1 MKFNSKYMKTV
12 KIISLFLTLLL
23 IASCGSDDSKII
35 RPFKGRN
42 AEAGQTVIPIDKGFS
57 EYIMGYTSG
66 IITAN
71 SAIEIRFTP
80 EFAAIADKTAAGLFV
95 FDPAIKGKTEWK
107 DETTLVFTPSR
118 ILEPGKIYTGQLNLN
133 KLAPVKERLNIFP
146 IRIQTLK
153 KDFRVTI
160 GSLECTSAD
169 GESYILHG
177 QILASDYIDPDE
189 AENYLIAKLD
199 RKKADLEWDHSVSQ
213 VHKFTVTGI
222 KRKDKTRELTI
233 TWDGRDYGVKE
244 KGSSIVNIPEKGK
257 FTILDIISYSG
268 ESQKIDIVFSDP
280 VDASQEMDGLI
291 SLSPSVQSTIN
302 ITTNIISV
310 YPASRLKGRVVL
322 SIESSLKNNKNLN
335 LSSAFV
341 KQLNFTS
348 MAPAIL
354 PEGNG
359 VILPSSQNLIFPFK
373 AVNLKAVDLKIV
385 KIFENNLPYFLQ
397 ESDINGNSYIK
408 RFGRPVY
415 TGRLDLIT
423 GSGINNSDWNLFT
436 VDLADYIDIEP
447 GVLYKVTLGMRKS
460 YSLYPCSETGEV
472 SKYEELLDQ
481 SAEKIRESWD
491 DPENYYEDSGN
502 EIYYSYGFNWEDRNN
517 PCKEAY
523 FSPDKNVS
531 RNVLA
536 SNLGLIAKKGD
547 DNILHVMVNDLL
559 TALPVNEV
567 VIDVYDYQMQMIVSG
582 NTNTDGSVA
591 LSCERKPFLIIA
603 KKDKDRN
610 YLKTNDGSSLSLS
623 SFDVSGNKPEK
634 GIKAFIYGERD
645 VWRPG
650 DSIFLSV
657 FIKDM
662 LSDLP
667 AGHPVQF
674 ELINP
679 LEQRVDNH
687 VQKPDGKNLL
697 VFTTR
702 TDPDAVTG
710 NYNAVFRIGGA
721 TFSKRIRVE
730 TVKPNR
736 LKISLDFPGE
746 ILGGSEGAA
755 KGALNVRWMN
765 GSVAKNLK
773 SSVEY
778 ILKPAKTEF
787 DKYRQYVFDDPT
799 TDFYSE
805 TVNIFDEQ
813 TDENG
818 NAEISFDPGKEIN
831 APGMLNAVFTI
842 KSTEPGGDQS
852 ITQKSWKY
860 APYPVFVGINIPGLK
875 GKSRMLFTDAEN
887 EVKIATVDEK
897 GKPVSSEVEITVYKL
912 SYRWW
917 WESDQENLAYYIS
930 NKIYK
935 PVIKKTVTTSGG
947 EGSFNFNIEKQQWGR
962 YLIRATA
969 PSGHSTGKILL
980 IDWPWEYGMKGNTE
994 GATLLAIDT
1003 DKEKYNPG
1011 DEISLS
1017 FPAPENARAIV
1028 TLENSAGVLDEI
1040 RVNTEKGNTVV
1051 KIKAR
1056 PEMAPNV
1063 YAYVTVIQPH
1073 AQSVND
1079 MPVRLYGIVPVMV
1092 EDPSTRLSPAID
1104 MADEV
1109 RSQKPFVVKVTEKN
1123 KKAMTYTL
1131 AVVDEGLLD
1140 LTGFKTPDPW
1150 NYFYAREALGV
1161 QTWDLYDFVLG
1172 AFGGTL
1178 ERIFAIGGDEA
1189 LGDKTANKAQRF
1201 VPVVKFLG
1209 PFSLGEGK
1217 TNSHAITLPQY
1228 TGSVRT
1234 MVIAGSDRAFGIAE
1248 KSVLVKDP
1256 LMILVTAPRVIS
1268 PGEKAAL
1275 PVSLF
1280 IQKEGIKEI
1289 TLKAEGNELLT
1300 IDQNSKTIAVS
1311 SSGEKDTEFSFTAG
1325 EKTGVAKINV
1335 SASGG
1340 GETATYS
1347 MEIEV
1352 RSPNPAETRAEMN
1365 VLKQGEKWETSFVP
1379 FGIEGSNAAVIEV
1392 SSLPSINLEKRLE
1405 YLLDYPHG
1413 CSEQITSAAFPQL
1426 YLKDL
1431 AGDNES
1437 IIQTSATN
1445 IKQAVNTLVTR
1456 QMASGGIAL
1465 WPGSAQPDN
1474 WVSSYV
1480 TQFITEAERKGFLIP
1495 AGFKQ
1500 KLISYQ
1506 KKTAQ
1511 DWHSDSQF
1519 MQSSNDQAYRL
1530 FTLALAGQP
1539 EKGAMNRLRES
1550 KNIPQLSRWLLA
1562 AAYATS
1568 GRPEVAGDLTDV
1580 RNTTT
1585 EEEYYGYYYG
1595 SRIRDKAIILYT
1607 LTLLKNE
1614 EQALPLLKEI
1624 CESFNNNEWYSTQS
1638 IAWGLLSYMKWTE
1651 MLPGDKNSASKIMIN
1666 LNGEK
1671 SEHSILSKQLW
1682 SKDIKLKPGTN
1693 SITLENT
1700 SEKPLYATLTRKGVP
1715 LISDIVKEEKGLSMK
1730 VDYYDLNLKPVEK
1743 NNLPQGTDFMMV
1755 VKVTNNTFPKVEN
1768 IALTQMVPSGWEILN
1783 TRLFEAD
1790 YGIKEGNYEYRDF
1803 RDDRVNT
1810 YFQLTRGETKTFVLI
1825 LNAAYKGEFYQPSLW
1840 CEAMYTANC
1849 YSRVPG
1855 SRVKITGG
1863 KIE

>member
-1 MKFNSKYMKTV
+1 MKSNSKSMKAA
-12 KIISLFLTLLL
+12 KIFSLFLL
-23 IASCGSDDSKII
+23 IFLIYSCGSEDRKII

-42 AEAGQTVIPIDKGFS
+42 AESTQAVIPIDKGFS
-57 EYIMGYTSG
+57 EYIMSYTSG
-66 IITAN
+66 IISAN

-80 EFAAIADKTAAGLFV
+80 EFAAKADKSAAGLFV

-118 ILEPGKIYTGQLNLN
+118 LLDPGKIYTGKLNLI
-133 KLAPVKERLNIFP
+133 KLAPVKERLNTFP

-153 KDFRVTI
+153 KDFRITI
-160 GSLECTSAD
+160 GNLECTSAE

-177 QILASDYIDPDE
+177 QILASDFIDPDE
-189 AENYLIAKLD
+189 AENYLIVNLG

-222 KRKDKTRELTI
+222 TREDKARQLTI
-233 TWDGRDYGVKE
+233 NWDGTDYGVKE
-244 KGSSIVNIPEKGK
+244 KGSSIVNVPERGN
-257 FTILDIISYSG
+257 FGIVDIISYTG
-268 ESQKIDIVFSDP
+268 ESQRIDIVFSDP

-291 SLSPSVQSTIN
+291 NFSPAAESTIN
-302 ITTNIISV
+302 ITSNIISI
-310 YPASRLKGRVVL
+310 YPATRLKGSVVL
-322 SIESSLKNNKNLN
+322 NIESSLKNNKAIS
-335 LSSAFV
+335 LSSEVV
-341 KQLNFTS
+341 KQLDFTS

-354 PEGNG
+354 LEGNG

-373 AVNLKAVDLKIV
+373 AVNLRAVDLKIV

-397 ESDINGNSYIK
+397 ESDINGNNYIK

-415 TGRLDLIT
+415 SGRLDLVT
-423 GSGINNSDWNLFT
+423 GPGMNNRDWNLYT
-436 VDLADYIDIEP
+436 VDLSDYIDIEP
-447 GVLYKVTLGMRKS
+447 GVLYKVSLGMRKS

-481 SAEKIRESWD
+481 SEEKIRESWD
-491 DPENYYEDSGN
+491 DPENYYEDSEN
-502 EIYYSYGFNWEDRNN
+502 EIYYSYGFNWEDRND

-547 DNILHVMVNDLL
+547 DNILHVIVNDLL

-591 LSCERKPFLIIA
+591 LPCDRKPFLIIA
-603 KKDKDRN
+603 KKDKDR
-610 YLKTNDGSSLSLS
+610 
-623 SFDVSGNKPEK
+623 KPEK

-657 FIKDM
+657 IIKDL

-679 LEQRVDNH
+679 LDQRVDNQ

-697 VFTTR
+697 VFTTI
-702 TDPDAVTG
+702 TSPDAVTG
-710 NYNAVFRIGGA
+710 NYKAVFRIGGA
-721 TFSKRIRVE
+721 TFTKRIRVE

-736 LKISLDFPGE
+736 LKIALDFQGE
-746 ILGGSEGAA
+746 ILGGQEGAA
-755 KGALNVRWMN
+755 KGTLNVRWMN

-787 DKYRQYVFDDPT
+787 DKYRQYIFDDPT
-799 TDFYSE
+799 IDFYSE

-813 TDENG
+813 IDENG
-818 NAEISFDPGKEIN
+818 NAGISFDPGKEIN

-842 KSTEPGGDQS
+842 KATEPGGDQS

-860 APYPVFVGINIPGLK
+860 APYPVFAGINLPGLK
-875 GKSRMLFTDAEN
+875 GKSRMLFTDADN
-887 EVKIATVDEK
+887 EVKVATVDEN

-930 NKIYK
+930 NEIYK

-947 EGSFNFNIEKQQWGR
+947 QASFTFNIEKQQWGR
-962 YLIRATA
+962 YLVRAKT

-994 GATLLAIDT
+994 GATLLAINT

-1011 DEISLS
+1011 DDISLS

-1028 TLENSAGVLDEI
+1028 TLENSTGVLDEI
-1040 RVNTEKGNTVV
+1040 RVNTQKGNTVV

-1079 MPVRLYGIVPVMV
+1079 MPVRLYGVVPVMV
-1092 EDPSTRLSPAID
+1092 EDPATRISPVID
-1104 MADEV
+1104 MADEL
-1109 RSQKPFVVKVTEKN
+1109 RSQKPFVVKVSEKD
-1123 KKAMTYTL
+1123 KQPMTYTL

-1178 ERIFAIGGDEA
+1178 ERIFAIGGDET

-1209 PFSLGEGK
+1209 PFTLGEGK

-1248 KSVLVKDP
+1248 KSVFVKDP

-1280 IQKEGIKEI
+1280 LQKEGIKEI
-1289 TLKAEGNELLT
+1289 TLKAVGNELVT
-1300 IDQNSKTIAVS
+1300 IDQNSKTIAVTS
-1311 SSGEKDTEFSFTAG
+1311 PGEKDTEFSFTAG
-1325 EKTGVAKINV
+1325 EKTGIAKISV
-1335 SASGG
+1335 TASGG

-1352 RSPNPAETRAEMN
+1352 RSPNPAETRAEMK
-1365 VLKQGEKWETSFVP
+1365 VLKQGEKWETSFTP
-1379 FGIEGSNAAVIEV
+1379 FGIDGSNASIIEV

-1431 AGDNES
+1431 AGENAS
-1437 IIQTSATN
+1437 VIQTSANN
-1445 IKQAVNTLVTR
+1445 IKQAVNTLATR

-1474 WVSSYV
+1474 WVTSYV
-1480 TQFITEAERKGFLIP
+1480 TQLITEAERKGFLIP
-1495 AGFKQ
+1495 SGFKQ

-1511 DWHSDSQF
+1511 EWHFDNQF
-1519 MQSSNDQAYRL
+1519 RQSSNDQAYRL

-1562 AAYATS
+1562 AAFATS
-1568 GRPEVAGDLTDV
+1568 GRPEVAGDLLDV

-1585 EEEYYGYYYG
+1585 EEEYSGYYYG
-1595 SRIRDKAIILYT
+1595 SQIRDKAIILYT

-1624 CESFNNNEWYSTQS
+1624 CENFNNNDWYSTQS

-1651 MLPGDKNSASKIMIN
+1651 MLPGDKNSPSKIKIT

-1671 SEHSILSKQLW
+1671 SEQTILSKQLW
-1682 SKDIKLKPGTN
+1682 SKDIKMKTGTN
-1693 SITLENT
+1693 SFTLENT
-1700 SEKPLYATLTRKGVP
+1700 SEKPLYATLTLKGVP
-1715 LISDIVKEEKGLSMK
+1715 LISDIAKEEKGLSMK
-1730 VDYYDLNLKPVEK
+1730 VDYFDLNLKPVEK
-1743 NNLPQGTDFMMV
+1743 NNLPQGTDFIMV
-1755 VKVTNNTFPKVEN
+1755 VKVTNNTFSKVDN

-1783 TRLFEAD
+1783 TRIFEAD
-1790 YGIKEGNYEYRDF
+1790 YGIKEGTFEYRDF

-1810 YFQLTRGETKTFVLI
+1810 YFQLTQGQTKTFVLV
-1825 LNAAYKGEFYQPSLW
+1825 LNAAYKGEYYQPSVW

-1849 YSRVPG
+1849 YSRIPG
-1855 SRVKITGG
+1855 SRVKVTGG

>member
-1 MKFNSKYMKTV
+1 MKSNSISMKAV
-12 KIISLFLTLLL
+12 KILSLFLAIFL
-23 IASCGSDDSKII
+23 IISCGSDDSKII
-35 RPFKGRN
+35 KPFSGRN
-42 AEAGQTVIPIDKGFS
+42 AEPASAVIPIDKGFS
-57 EYIMGYTSG
+57 EYIMSYTSG
-66 IITAN
+66 IIPSN

-80 EFAAIADKTAAGLFV
+80 EFAVKADKSAAGLFS
-95 FDPAIKGKTEWK
+95 FDPSIKGNTQWK
-107 DETTLVFTPSR
+107 DETTLVFTPSHL
-118 ILEPGKIYTGQLNLN
+118 LEPGKIYTGHLNLS
-133 KLAPVKERLNIFP
+133 KLATVKERLSAFP
-146 IRIQTLK
+146 IRIQTLR
-153 KDFRVTI
+153 KDFRITVGALQCATP
-160 GSLECTSAD
+160 D
-169 GESYILHG
+169 GESYLLQG

-189 AENYLIAKLD
+189 VENYLIVKLG
-199 RKKADLEWDHSVSQ
+199 RKKTDVQWDHSGNP
-213 VHKFTVTGI
+213 VHNFTVNGI
-222 KRKDKTRELTI
+222 TRSDKPQDLTL
-233 TWDGRDYGVKE
+233 TWNGTDYGVKE
-244 KGSSIVNIPEKGK
+244 KGSSVVNIPETGK
-257 FTILDIISYSG
+257 FSILDIISSPG
-268 ESQKIDIVFSDP
+268 ETQKIDIVFSDP
-280 VDASQEMDGLI
+280 VDASLELDGLI
-291 SLSPSVQSTIN
+291 SFSPAAEITIN
-302 ITTNIISV
+302 TNSNIITV
-310 YPASRLKGRVVL
+310 FPATRLKGRIDL
-322 SIESSLKNNKNLN
+322 NIESSLKNSKGIT

-341 KQLNFTS
+341 KQLDFTS
-348 MAPAIL
+348 VPPGIML
-354 PEGNG
+354 NGNG
-359 VILPSSQNLIFPFK
+359 VILPSSKNLIFPFK
-373 AVNLKAVDLKIV
+373 AANLKAVDLKIV

-397 ESDINGNSYIK
+397 ESDINGNNYIK

-415 TGRLDLIT
+415 SGKIDLVTGP
-423 GSGINNSDWNLFT
+423 GMNSGTWNLYT
-436 VDLADYIDIEP
+436 IDLADYIDIEP
-447 GVLYKVTLGMRKS
+447 GVLYKVSLGMRQS

-481 SAEKIRESWD
+481 SEEKVRESWD
-491 DPENYYEDSGN
+491 DPENYYEDSEN
-502 EIYYSYGFNWEDRNN
+502 EIYYSYGFNWKDRND

-523 FSPDKNVS
+523 FSPDKGVS

-547 DNILHVMVNDLL
+547 DDILHVMVNDLI

-567 VIDVYDYQMQMIVSG
+567 IVDVYDYQMQLIVSG
-582 NTNTDGSVA
+582 NTNQDGSAA
-591 LSCERKPFLIIA
+591 LACERKPFLVIA

-650 DSIFLSV
+650 DSIFLSL

-667 AGHPVQF
+667 EGHPVQF

-679 LEQRVDNH
+679 LEQRVDNQ

-697 VFTTR
+697 VFITKTS
-702 TDPDAVTG
+702 PDAVTG
-710 NYNAVFRIGGA
+710 NYRAVFRIGGA
-721 TFSKRIRVE
+721 TFTKRVRVE

-736 LKISLDFPGE
+736 LKIALDFPGE
-746 ILGGSEGAA
+746 ILGGSQGAA
-755 KGALNVRWMN
+755 KGTLNVRWLN

-778 ILKPAKTEF
+778 ILRPAKTEF

-799 TDFYSE
+799 SEFYAE

-813 TDENG
+813 IDESG
-818 NAEISFDPGKEIN
+818 NAKISFDPGKEIR
-831 APGMLNAVFTI
+831 APGMLNAVFTV

-860 APYPVFVGINIPGLK
+860 APYPVFVGINLPGLK
-875 GKSRMLFTDAEN
+875 GKSRMLFTDADN

-897 GKPVSSEVEITVYKL
+897 GKPVRSEVEITVFKL

-930 NKIYK
+930 NQIYK
-935 PVIKKTVTTSGG
+935 PVIKKTITTPGG
-947 EGSFNFNIEKQQWGR
+947 EGSFTFNIEKQQWGR
-962 YLIRATA
+962 YLIRATT

-994 GATLLAIDT
+994 GATLLAINT

-1028 TLENSAGVLDEI
+1028 TLENSTGVLEEI
-1040 RVNTEKGNTVV
+1040 RVNTDKGNTIV
-1051 KIKAR
+1051 KLKAR
-1056 PEMAPNV
+1056 PEMAPNI

-1079 MPVRLYGIVPVMV
+1079 MPVRLYGVVPVMV
-1092 EDPSTRLSPAID
+1092 EDPATKLSPEID

-1109 RSQKPFVVKVTEKN
+1109 RSQKPFVVKVSEKN
-1123 KKAMTYTL
+1123 KQPMTYTL
-1131 AVVDEGLLD
+1131 AIVDEGLLD

-1178 ERIFAIGGDEA
+1178 ERIFAIGGDET
-1189 LGDKTANKAQRF
+1189 LPDKSANKVQRF
-1201 VPVVKFLG
+1201 VPVVRFLG
-1209 PFSLGEGK
+1209 PFTLGEGK

-1234 MVIAGSDRAFGIAE
+1234 MVIAGSDRSFGIAE
-1248 KSVLVKDP
+1248 KSVFVKDP
-1256 LMILVTAPRVIS
+1256 LMILVTAPRVVS

-1275 PVSLF
+1275 PVTLF
-1280 IQKEGIKEI
+1280 VQKEDIKEI
-1289 TLKAEGNELLT
+1289 TLKAEGNDLVT
-1300 IDQNSKTIAVS
+1300 IDQDNRSIAVNAT
-1311 SSGEKDTEFSFTAG
+1311 GEKDTEFTFTAG
-1325 EKTGVAKINV
+1325 EKTGIAKISV
-1335 SASGG
+1335 TASGG
-1340 GETATYS
+1340 GETAKYN

-1352 RSPNPAETRAEMN
+1352 RSPNPSETRAEMKI
-1365 VLKQGEKWETSFVP
+1365 LKQGEKWGSTFRP
-1379 FGIEGSNAAVIEV
+1379 FGIEGSNAASLEV

-1431 AGDNES
+1431 TGEDAAVSE
-1437 IIQTSATN
+1437 TSSAN
-1445 IKQAVNTLVTR
+1445 VKQAVNTLVTR

-1474 WVSSYV
+1474 WVTSYA
-1480 TQFITEAERKGFLIP
+1480 THFIVEAERKGFIIP
-1495 AGFKQ
+1495 SGFKQ

-1511 DWHSDSQF
+1511 EWHTDNQYR
-1519 MQSSNDQAYRL
+1519 QSSNDQAYRL
-1530 FTLALAGQP
+1530 FTLSLAGQP

-1550 KNIPQLSRWLLA
+1550 KDIPQLSRWLLA
-1562 AAYATS
+1562 AAFASS
-1568 GRPEVAGDLTDV
+1568 GRPEVAGNLLDV

-1585 EEEYYGYYYG
+1585 EEEYSWYYYG
-1595 SRIRDKAIILYT
+1595 SPIRDKAIILYT

-1638 IAWGLLSYMKWTE
+1638 ISWGLLAYAKWTE
-1651 MLPGDKNSASKIMIN
+1651 MLPGDKNSSSKINIT

-1671 SEHSILSKQLW
+1671 YEHTILTKQLW
-1682 SKDIKLKPGTN
+1682 SKDIKMKSGDN
-1693 SITLENT
+1693 SIILENS
-1700 SEKPLYATLTRKGVP
+1700 SEKALYVTLTRKGVP
-1715 LISDIVKEEKGLSMK
+1715 LVSDIAKEEKGLNMK
-1730 VDYYDLNLKPVEK
+1730 VDYYDLNLKTVDK
-1743 NNLPQGTDFMMV
+1743 NNLSQGTDFMMV
-1755 VKVTNNTFPKVEN
+1755 VRITNNTFSKVEN

-1790 YGIKEGNYEYRDF
+1790 YGIKESTFEFRDF

-1810 YFQLTRGETKTFVLI
+1810 YFMLTQGQTKTFVLI
-1825 LNAAYKGEFYQPSLW
+1825 LNAAYKGEFYQPSVW

-1849 YSRVPG
+1849 YSRIPG
-1855 SRVKITGG
+1855 SRVKVTGE